1 MLVASLHDGAGDVQ
15 VANVRNGG
23 AIPNLAD
30 DDVVEISCRVDADG
44 SHPIPTEPLAPEML
58 GLVQQAKAYERLA
71 IAAATSGSR
80 DLALEA
86 MMANPLVRQY
96 ELAEALLADLLEANR
111 ALLPRF
117 FVSG

>member
-1 MLVASLHDGAGDVQ
+1 
-15 VANVRNGG
+15 
-23 AIPNLAD
+23 
-30 DDVVEISCRVDADG
+30 
-44 SHPIPTEPLAPEML
+44 ML

-71 IAAATSGSR
+71 VAAATSGSR

-96 ELAEALLADLLEANR
+96 ELARALLDDLLEANR

-117 FVSG
+117 FLSG